1 MFAATK
7 TFASIVNRRETS
19 LSSSPPAQ
27 PPTATLL
34 DRLGNGGALDASEQ
48 AAGGRVLHGTLSL
61 TELREGFFLHRTD
74 VTYLRGMTSCFPLSG
89 SGVRIVLKLQG
100 GGRLCIGER
109 ALPLVAGTQGAV
121 IALREPALYEHRCRA
136 ASRERMLFVTL
147 LPPWLEQAGLGD
159 LNARPHLSMTAW
171 APSARAVCIAEQ
183 LLSASGAQ
191 GGPLQGLQQERL
203 ALELVIEA
211 LAQLAPAQ
219 APQGSTAIAETASLR
234 PGEYQRACRLRDWL
248 EHGPLPRRRSARA
261 CRLRDWLDSGAA
273 DALTLGAIAQ
283 HMGCNASTL
292 QSQFRQA
299 FGKAIFDHLRESRL
313 RRAANAITAQGITM
327 AQAAELAGYRSPA
340 NFSTA
345 FRRLYGFAPKNL
357 LGRKGV

>member
-74 VTYLRGMTSCFPLSG
+74 VTYLRGMTSRFPLSG

-248 EHGPLPRRRSARA
+248 
-261 CRLRDWLDSGAA
+261 DSGAA